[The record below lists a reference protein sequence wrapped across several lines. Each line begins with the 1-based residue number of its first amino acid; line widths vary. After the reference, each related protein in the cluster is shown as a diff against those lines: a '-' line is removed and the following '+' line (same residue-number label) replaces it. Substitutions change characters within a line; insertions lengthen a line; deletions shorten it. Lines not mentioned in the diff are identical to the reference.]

1 MSQRCCNGSTCSTG
15 RKGSL
20 TTNVGKEALGREEMS
35 AWVGPDR
42 KQLEPLEHSMHVC
55 DHVRYKEHARSTM
68 HKGIFLCSSGLKPS
82 SEQIMKHAHAEL
94 V

>member
-20 TTNVGKEALGREEMS
+20 TTNVGTDALGREQMS

-42 KQLEPLEHSMHVC
+42 KQLEPLELSMHVC
-55 DHVRYKEHARSTM
+55 GRVRY
-68 HKGIFLCSSGLKPS
+68 
-82 SEQIMKHAHAEL
+82 